1 MKIVG
6 KIPFDDVGI
15 GEVAHS
21 VLETFPVFVHHPQKD
36 IPPFAD
42 IVQPPDIFKA
52 IDDAHDVDG
61 TVAAFHV
68 AGAAGIESRSQ
79 PDYALETD
87 IDAAFD
93 QLRADQQ
100 NRFLFRQQ

>member
-1 MKIVG
+1 MSGSERSPV
-6 KIPFDDVGI
+6 PFWRRSRI
-15 GEVAHS
+15 
-21 VLETFPVFVHHPQKD
+21 LVHHPQKD

-52 IDDAHDVDG
+52 IDDARDVDG

-68 AGAAGIESRSQ
+68 AVAAAGRLQDGIEPRSQ